1 MSARPA
7 RYAPAANREAILE
20 AALEVFAEE
29 GYEGA
34 STRRIA
40 AAAGI
45 EPGHLAYYFP
55 TKRLLWQAVIE
66 AFARDGEGVLR
77 AALEQLGG
85 RPARDVLPAMLTAL
99 LRSFAANPRLT
110 RLMLQEFSVSGERHD
125 WVAQSFGVPVWD
137 ILRPLF
143 AELESEGL
151 LSGASAAA
159 AYMSLLGG
167 ALLAFGTRDYFL
179 GLSGC
184 DPTCEPELSRY
195 IDLLMRP
202 LLQKA

>member
-1 MSARPA
+1 MPAKPA

-20 AALEVFAEE
+20 AALHVFAEA

-55 TKRLLWQAVIE
+55 SKRMLWQAVVE
-66 AFARDGEGVLR
+66 AFAQQGEQVLR
-77 AALEQLGG
+77 AGLQSVAGE
-85 RPARDVLPAMLTAL
+85 PACDVLPRL
-99 LRSFAANPRLT
+99 LASLLKTFAANPQLT

-125 WVAQSFGVPVWD
+125 WVAQSFGIPVWE
-137 ILRPLF
+137 ILRPFF
-143 AELESEGL
+143 AALESEGL

-159 AYMSLLGG
+159 AYMNLLGG
-167 ALLAFGTRDYFL
+167 ALLAFGTRDYFA
-179 GLSGC
+179 GIAGY

-195 IDLLMRP
+195 IDLLLRP
-202 LLQKA
+202 LLQKG